1 MAGEKDN
8 AAIRDAIAKSPER
21 TARRLEGVG
30 FDRDAYDF
38 SGYSDADI
46 VRSLQGGTYGDE
58 DYARLTGMSTEP
70 DSKPEPESEPT
81 PEPVA
86 GPVTVDAPITVGG
99 DVMPGT
105 PKRPMPN
112 PGKGSGGKGGGINQY
127 VDQSRTLG
135 SSFIGNVTG
144 SGNSIDLSNTDN
156 SYNSVTGNDYR
167 PDFMK
172 FLR

>member
-1 MAGEKDN
+1 MAGEDRN
-8 AAIRDAIAKSPER
+8 AEIRAAIAASPER
-21 TARRLEGVG
+21 TAKRLEGVG
-30 FDRDAYDF
+30 FDRDAFDF

-46 VRSLQGGTYGDE
+46 VKSLQGGTYGKD
-58 DYARLTGMSTEP
+58 DYARLTGMSG
-70 DSKPEPESEPT
+70 KPEPKPEPVEEPT

-86 GPVTVDAPITVGG
+86 APVTVDAPITVGG
-99 DVMPGT
+99 DVMPVE
-105 PKRPMPN
+105 PKRPMPK
-112 PGKGSGGKGGGINQY
+112 PGKGGGGNGSGINQY

-144 SGNSIDLSNTDN
+144 SGNTIDLSNTDN